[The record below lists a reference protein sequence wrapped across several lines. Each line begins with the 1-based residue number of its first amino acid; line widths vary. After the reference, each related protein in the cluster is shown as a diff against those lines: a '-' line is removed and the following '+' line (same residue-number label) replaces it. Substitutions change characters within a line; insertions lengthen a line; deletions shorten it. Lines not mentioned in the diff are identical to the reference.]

1 MFVLIY
7 SSEDD
12 NAKIFKAKACYL
24 PKVVIKNYNII
35 IYGKKLCD
43 QAIDSDIKQYDEIKK
58 LTNGQS
64 EDYITRCL
72 LDYDYIRNQ
81 YRLIVADLSR
91 QKELDADL
99 KAIQQIEFVGQ
110 LKNIAGLNTDS
121 TQPMFVLT
129 ILEKKYDYNVLKKV

>member
-1 MFVLIY
+1 M
-7 SSEDD
+7 E
-12 NAKIFKAKACYL
+12 
-24 PKVVIKNYNII
+24 
-35 IYGKKLCD
+35 KKLCD
-43 QAIDSDIKQYDEIKK
+43 QAIDCDIKRYDKIKK

-110 LKNIAGLNTDS
+110 LKNIDGVNTDS

>member
-7 SSEDD
+7 SSEDA

-24 PKVVIKNYNII
+24 PKVVFKNYNVI

-43 QAIDSDIKQYDEIKK
+43 QTTDSDIKRYEEIKK
-58 LTNGQS
+58 LTSGQS
-64 EDYITRCL
+64 EDYIIRCL
-72 LDYDYIRNQ
+72 LDYDYIKNH

-91 QKELDADL
+91 QKELEGEL

-110 LKNIAGLNTDS
+110 LKNIDGVNTDS
-121 TQPMFVLT
+121 TQLMFF
-129 ILEKKYDYNVLKKV
+129 